1 MDMWIGYEHA
11 DSLLTYPQANNLSM
25 NAQPIRERGHH
36 PNRITR
42 GAHAHRLPT
51 PPGTQPTQSP
61 PHRARSRHSRRPA
74 SHCAIDRNGHMDST
88 CTSHPPHRARSRHS
102 HRPASHRANGRKAHM
117 DNNRLPRLP
126 APSADTRMS
135 VRAANLATRSSGSL
149 KPNLSASAGRAHERP
164 RAGPRPRARRKPP
177 RIPLVAPSTG
187 LPYQVSGS
195 RPLSAR
201 LAARYRQG
209 FTPSLRYPQPLPSAL
224 SQRSQRSNTAGY
236 DAALVSC
243 RPSSRFSQSPAATLS
258 DTNHAWSQRR
268 PRHGSDKR

>member
-1 MDMWIGYEHA
+1 MHTDH
-11 DSLLTYPQANNLSM
+11 P
-25 NAQPIRERGHH
+25 PRE
-36 PNRITR
+36 
-42 GAHAHRLPT
+42 
-51 PPGTQPTQSP
+51 
-61 PHRARSRHSRRPA
+61 ARSRHSRRPT
-74 SHCAIDRNGHMDST
+74 SLRAIDRNGHMDST
-88 CTSHPPHRARSRHS
+88 CTSHPPRQARSRHS
-102 HRPASHRANGRKAHM
+102 RHPASIRAIDRNGHMDSTCTSRPPHRAHSPHSHRPTSLRAIDRNGHM

>member
-1 MDMWIGYEHA
+1 MHTDY
-11 DSLLTYPQANNLSM
+11 
-25 NAQPIRERGHH
+25 
-36 PNRITR
+36 
-42 GAHAHRLPT
+42 
-51 PPGTQPTQSP
+51 P
-61 PHRARSRHSRRPA
+61 PHRARSRHSRRPT
-74 SHCAIDRNGHMDST
+74 SLRAIDRNGHMD
-88 CTSHPPHRARSRHS
+88 
-102 HRPASHRANGRKAHM
+102 
-117 DNNRLPRLP
+117 NNLLPRLP

-209 FTPSLRYPQPLPSAL
+209 FTPGLRYPQPLPSAL

-243 RPSSRFSQSPAATLS
+243 RPSSRFSQSPAVTLS

>member
-1 MDMWIGYEHA
+1 MWIGYEHA

-74 SHCAIDRNGHMDST
+74 SLRAIDRNGHMDST

>member
-1 MDMWIGYEHA
+1 MSTRIGNEHV

-74 SHCAIDRNGHMDST
+74 SIRAIDRND
-88 CTSHPPHRARSRHS
+88 
-102 HRPASHRANGRKAHM
+102 HM

-164 RAGPRPRARRKPP
+164 RAGPRPRTRRKPSADAP
-177 RIPLVAPSTG
+177 RRTVDRASVSGLRLAPFIRPTSRALSTG
-187 LPYQVSGS
+187 IHAESPVSTA
-195 RPLSAR
+195 PPFCVVAALSAEQHCR
-201 LAARYRQG
+201 L
-209 FTPSLRYPQPLPSAL
+209 
-224 SQRSQRSNTAGY
+224 
-236 DAALVSC
+236 
-243 RPSSRFSQSPAATLS
+243 
-258 DTNHAWSQRR
+258 
-268 PRHGSDKR
+268 